1 MGLKARRHWTGD
13 DRSRSD
19 AEERGKPSAEEKL
32 GQCVDRRLS
41 LEVRLWILQPG

>member
-13 DRSRSD
+13 DQSRSD